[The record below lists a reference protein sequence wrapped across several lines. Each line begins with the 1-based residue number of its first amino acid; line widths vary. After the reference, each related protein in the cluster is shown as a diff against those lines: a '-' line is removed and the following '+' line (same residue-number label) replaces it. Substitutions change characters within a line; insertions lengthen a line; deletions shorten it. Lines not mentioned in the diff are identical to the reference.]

1 MIAAVQPFILR
12 GWLYT
17 KILSMLP
24 IKISDKAL
32 QEIKNTITTKN
43 IPADYG
49 LRVGI
54 KGGGCAGV
62 SYVLG
67 FDKKASGD
75 AEFELE
81 GVQVYV
87 AKKDTMFL
95 IGMEVDFY
103 EGNEARGF
111 TFIKPNEKAQSVQ

>member
-1 MIAAVQPFILR
+1 
-12 GWLYT
+12 
-17 KILSMLP
+17 MLP

-32 QEIKNTITTKN
+32 QEIKDTIANKN
-43 IPADYG
+43 IPSGYG
-49 LRVGI
+49 LRVGV
-54 KGGGCAGV
+54 KGAGCAGV

-67 FDKKASGD
+67 FDQKASGD
-75 AEFELE
+75 AEYELE
-81 GVQVYV
+81 GVRVYV

-111 TFIKPNEKAQSVQ
+111 TFIKPDEKTKPVQ